1 MSQVPVAAPGQ
12 QRIGIVGCG
21 AVAHAH
27 ADGWRAVGRPAVALL
42 ASGQDATT
50 GARPGDRLWGIR
62 VVSQP
67 GELFDEVDV
76 VDICSPAADRLADT
90 LAAAEAGKPALCATA
105 LAANTQDAASIV
117 RAFEQAAIPVV
128 VADGGRRRPEYASA
142 RMSALS
148 GEIGEPAVLR
158 LSRMSPPPDR
168 TARPPG
174 AGDAAAIFFELMI
187 GDLDYARWV
196 AGDVASVYAAR
207 SGGGPGYALAILKH
221 HGGAITHVEASWAR
235 PLARTMTEVEIAGSL
250 GLVGFRSEATRP
262 ISLRIDPPPPPSPS
276 PSSSASAQDERPLA
290 SDLAEE
296 LGAELEQL
304 LAIAGG
310 APDPVSS
317 PADALEAVRLAQ
329 AAARSALTGAPVTL
343 ARVGGPR

>member
-1 MSQVPVAAPGQ
+1 MSQVPVAAAPGQ

-27 ADGWRAVGRPAVALL
+27 ADAWRAVGRTAVALL
-42 ASGQDATT
+42 PNGQDPATA
-50 GARPGDRLWGIR
+50 ARPGNRLWGIR
-62 VVSQP
+62 VISQP
-67 GELFDEVDV
+67 GDLFDEVDV
-76 VDICSPAADRLADT
+76 VDICSPAADRLTYA
-90 LAAAEAGKPALCATA
+90 LAAAEAGKPVLCATA
-105 LAANTQDAASIV
+105 LAANAENAASIV

-128 VADGGRRRPEYASA
+128 VAGGCRRRPEYASA
-142 RMSALS
+142 RTSALS

-168 TARPPG
+168 TAMPPG
-174 AGDAAAIFFELMI
+174 AEDGAAIFSELMI

-221 HGGAITHVEASWAR
+221 HGGAITHVEASWAK
-235 PLARTMTEVEIAGSL
+235 PLARTVTEVEIAGSL

-262 ISLRIDPPPPPSPS
+262 ITLRIDPP
-276 PSSSASAQDERPLA
+276 SAAVRDERPLA
-290 SDLAEE
+290 NELAEE

-343 ARVGGPR
+343 ARVSGHR

>member
-1 MSQVPVAAPGQ
+1 MSQVPVAAAPGQ

-27 ADGWRAVGRPAVALL
+27 ADAWRAVGRPAVALL
-42 ASGQDATT
+42 ADGQDATT
-50 GARPGDRLWGIR
+50 AARPGNRLWGIR
-62 VVSQP
+62 IVSQP
-67 GELFDEVDV
+67 GDLFDEVDA
-76 VDICSPAADRLADT
+76 VDICSPAADRLTYA

-117 RAFEQAAIPVV
+117 RAFEQAGLPVV
-128 VADGGRRRPEYASA
+128 VAGGGRRRPEYASA
-142 RMSALS
+142 RTSALS

-168 TARPPG
+168 TAMPPG

-187 GDLDYARWV
+187 CDLDYARWV

-262 ISLRIDPPPPPSPS
+262 ISLRIDPPPPP
-276 PSSSASAQDERPLA
+276 ASAQDERPLA
-290 SDLAEE
+290 NDLAEE

-343 ARVGGPR
+343 ARVGGHR

>member
-1 MSQVPVAAPGQ
+1 VSQVPVAAAPGQ

-27 ADGWRAVGRPAVALL
+27 ADAWRAVGRPAVALL

-50 GARPGDRLWGIR
+50 AARPGDRLWGIR

-76 VDICSPAADRLADT
+76 VDICSPAADRLTDT

-105 LAANTQDAASIV
+105 LAANAQDAAAIV

-128 VADGGRRRPEYASA
+128 VADGGRRRPEYAAA
-142 RMSALS
+142 RTSALS

-262 ISLRIDPPPPPSPS
+262 ISLRIDPPPLSTPA
-276 PSSSASAQDERPLA
+276 SASAQDERPLA
-290 SDLAEE
+290 NDLAEE

-343 ARVGGPR
+343 ARVGGHR

>member
-1 MSQVPVAAPGQ
+1 VSQVPVAAAPGQ

-27 ADGWRAVGRPAVALL
+27 ADAWRAVGRPAVALL
-42 ASGQDATT
+42 ANGQDTT
-50 GARPGDRLWGIR
+50 TAAYPGNRLWGIR

-67 GELFDEVDV
+67 GDLFDEVDV
-76 VDICSPAADRLADT
+76 VDICSPAADRLTNA

-105 LAANTQDAASIV
+105 LAANAQDAASVV
-117 RAFEQAAIPVV
+117 RAFEQAGIPVV
-128 VADGGRRRPEYASA
+128 VADGCRRRPEYASV
-142 RMSALS
+142 RTSALS

-168 TARPPG
+168 TAVPPG
-174 AGDAAAIFFELMI
+174 AEDAAAIFFELMI
-187 GDLDYARWV
+187 CDLDYARWV
-196 AGDVASVYAAR
+196 AGDVASVYAAC
-207 SGGGPGYALAILKH
+207 SGGGPGYALALLKH
-221 HGGAITHVEASWAR
+221 HGGAITHVEASWAK

-262 ISLRIDPPPPPSPS
+262 ISLRIDPLPP
-276 PSSSASAQDERPLA
+276 SAQDERPLA
-290 SDLAEE
+290 EDLTEE

-343 ARVGGPR
+343 ARISEHP

>member
-1 MSQVPVAAPGQ
+1 
-12 QRIGIVGCG
+12 
-21 AVAHAH
+21 
-27 ADGWRAVGRPAVALL
+27 
-42 ASGQDATT
+42 
-50 GARPGDRLWGIR
+50 
-62 VVSQP
+62 
-67 GELFDEVDV
+67 
-76 VDICSPAADRLADT
+76 
-90 LAAAEAGKPALCATA
+90 
-105 LAANTQDAASIV
+105 
-117 RAFEQAAIPVV
+117 
-128 VADGGRRRPEYASA
+128 
-142 RMSALS
+142 
-148 GEIGEPAVLR
+148 
-158 LSRMSPPPDR
+158 MSPPPDR

-262 ISLRIDPPPPPSPS
+262 ISLRIDPPP
-276 PSSSASAQDERPLA
+276 SASAEDERPLA
-290 SDLAEE
+290 NDLAEE

-343 ARVGGPR
+343 ARVGGHR

>member
-1 MSQVPVAAPGQ
+1 MSQVPVAAAPGQ

-27 ADGWRAVGRPAVALL
+27 ADAWRAVGRPAVALL
-42 ASGQDATT
+42 AGGQDATT
-50 GARPGDRLWGIR
+50 AARPGNRLWGIR

-67 GELFDEVDV
+67 GDLFDEVDV
-76 VDICSPAADRLADT
+76 VDICSPAADRLPYA

-128 VADGGRRRPEYASA
+128 VADGGRRRPEYAAA
-142 RMSALS
+142 RASALS

-158 LSRMSPPPDR
+158 LSRISPPPDR
-168 TARPPG
+168 TALPPR

-187 GDLDYARWV
+187 CDLDYARWV

-262 ISLRIDPPPPPSPS
+262 ISLRIDPPPPP
-276 PSSSASAQDERPLA
+276 ASAQEEWPLA
-290 SDLAEE
+290 NDLAEE
-296 LGAELEQL
+296 LGTELEQL

-343 ARVGGPR
+343 ARAGGHR

>member
-1 MSQVPVAAPGQ
+1 VSQVPGAAPGQ

-27 ADGWRAVGRPAVALL
+27 AEAWRAVGRPAVALL
-42 ASGQDATT
+42 ATGQDATT
-50 GARPGDRLWGIR
+50 AARPGSRLWGIR

-76 VDICSPAADRLADT
+76 VDICSPAADRLTDT

-128 VADGGRRRPEYASA
+128 VADGGRRRPEYAAA
-142 RMSALS
+142 RASALS

-262 ISLRIDPPPPPSPS
+262 ISLRIDPPA
-276 PSSSASAQDERPLA
+276 SASDERPLA
-290 SDLAEE
+290 NDLAEE
-296 LGAELEQL
+296 LGAELGQL

-343 ARVGGPR
+343 ARVGGHR